1 MTRAGVRIGVGTRVM
16 FDGEV
21 FVIAE
26 WLPSGTGNEVVLKG
40 PTSFCRMSVVALLS
54 DGRTRLIGTEEGPEP
69 DDDIEPAATTLL
81 ALTPAELSEIRV
93 RADHVREVLTG
104 YRSGSAETAADG
116 EPRAEFD
123 PKLPLGAR
131 HEAKAAELGVHA
143 RTVRRWV
150 ADYRAH
156 GEAGLVSTRTP
167 GTDRVDRRWLE
178 TALSIMAEHTNES
191 KPSEASV
198 ILQVR
203 ARLAIEYGP
212 GTVQEPSRAT
222 AYRRLAELDKR
233 HRTFSGT
240 TKRNRD
246 IANRP
251 DRQYGKLRPTRPG
264 EYVILDTTRLDV
276 FALDPFTLRWVQV
289 EMSAAMDWY
298 TRCIVGLR
306 LTPVSTKAVDAAA
319 MMYQVF
325 RPPLAPASWP
335 ANATWPDHG
344 IPREVL
350 IDPDQIDR
358 TGRAVTGP
366 ALVTDTIVVD
376 HGKIY
381 VSEHLNSVCQRFGIS
396 IQPARLREGSDKG
409 PLERFFRTVRE
420 GLLQYLMG
428 YKGPD
433 VNARGLDVEGH
444 AFFYIDQLE
453 AIVREWIGTRYHH
466 RPHDALFDP
475 GLPSGK
481 MTPAQMF
488 EHGMVRAG
496 YIEAPR
502 HPHLAYEF
510 LRTEPRTIQPYGV
523 QHANL
528 IYRGQVLTSLSKM
541 RSPYTGRF
549 KNRWPIHIDPD
560 DISRVYIRH
569 PETREWHELL
579 WEHAT
584 EIPMPFSEDTLHF
597 ARALFSRDHD
607 FIDDQKALL
616 DLFDRWQLGM
626 GKSPAERR
634 MALRLARQEAAL
646 SNQVGNADAESVA
659 ALTSVKALPQVRT
672 GGFPAESTLYE
683 EGDDDDPL
691 ELTEDYEDDERLDW
705 A

>member
-1 MTRAGVRIGVGTRVM
+1 MTGAGVRIGVGTRVM

-21 FVIAE
+21 FVITE
-26 WLPSGTGNEVVLKG
+26 WLPSGAGNEVVLKG

-54 DGRTRLIGTEEGPEP
+54 DGRARLMGDDEGPEP

-81 ALTPAELSEIRV
+81 ALTPAELSQTRV

-123 PKLPLGAR
+123 PTLPLGAR
-131 HEAKAAELGVHA
+131 YEAKAAELGVHA
-143 RTVRRWV
+143 RTVRRYV

-156 GEAGLVSTRTP
+156 GEAGLVSTRAP
-167 GTDRVDRRWLE
+167 GKDRVDRRWLE
-178 TALSIMAEHTNES
+178 AALSIMAEHTNES
-191 KPSEASV
+191 KPSEAAV
-198 ILQVR
+198 ILQAR
-203 ARLAIEYGP
+203 ARLAIQYGP
-212 GTVQEPSRAT
+212 GAVQEPSRAT
-222 AYRRLAELDKR
+222 AYRRLADHNER
-233 HRTFSGT
+233 HRTFTGT
-240 TKRNRD
+240 TKGNRD

-319 MMYQVF
+319 LMYQVF
-325 RPPLAPASWP
+325 RPPIAPASWP
-335 ANATWPDHG
+335 DYATWPDHG
-344 IPREVL
+344 IPRGVL
-350 IDPDQIDR
+350 IDPEKIDR
-358 TGRAVTGP
+358 TGRAVTAP

-381 VSEHLNSVCQRFGIS
+381 VSEHLNSVCQRSESPSSRHAFAKAATKGHLNAFS
-396 IQPARLREGSDKG
+396 ALFVRVYQYLPGVQGPRRQRTRPRCGRARL
-409 PLERFFRTVRE
+409 
-420 GLLQYLMG
+420 LL
-428 YKGPD
+428 
-433 VNARGLDVEGH
+433 
-444 AFFYIDQLE
+444 
-453 AIVREWIGTRYHH
+453 H
-466 RPHDALFDP
+466 RPAGRHCARMDWDQVP
-475 GLPSGK
+475 PPTTQGPVRPRLPSGK

-488 EHGMVRAG
+488 AHGMVRAG

-510 LRTEPRTIQPYGV
+510 LRAVPRTIQPQGV

-528 IYRGQVLTSLSKM
+528 IYRGEVLTALSKM

-549 KNRWPIHIDPD
+549 EQRWPVHIDPD
-560 DISRVYIRH
+560 NISRVYIRH

-584 EIPMPFSEDTLHF
+584 EVPMPFSEDTLHF
-597 ARALFSRDHD
+597 ARQLFSRDHD

-646 SNQVGNADAESVA
+646 SNQVGNDDAESVA
-659 ALTSVKALPQVRT
+659 ALTSVNALPQVRT

-683 EGDDDDPL
+683 EGDDDDPF
-691 ELTEDYEDDERLDW
+691 ELTEDYEDDKRLDW